1 MVEQPIRNRQVACSS
16 HAVGTKKQEVGDQSS
31 NHAPSTHLHE
41 GAGGLDGFSRY
52 MNEISK
58 EPAFSGLRVIE
69 LGTLIAGPFAA
80 RLLAEFGAE
89 VIKIESPKGGDPLR
103 RWRKLHQGT
112 SLWWLLQAR
121 NKKSVTVNLKS
132 EAGQAIVRELVATA
146 DMLIENFRP
155 GTLEKWGL
163 GWEQL
168 SALNPRLVMVR
179 ISGFG
184 QTGPYR
190 DQPGFGAIGESM
202 GGLRY
207 LTGYPDRPP
216 VRVGVSIGDSIA
228 ALHAVVG
235 ALAALRHRDRT
246 GKGQVVDVALYE
258 AVFNLMESLLPEY
271 GMFHMVRER
280 TGSSLPG
287 IVPSNTYVTRDGK
300 YVVIGANADSIFRRM
315 MRAIGRAD
323 LADDPGLAHN
333 DGRVARTEEIEGAI
347 SAWTARH
354 DLDGILRVL
363 GAAEV
368 PSAKIYDIADIVA
381 DTHYQA
387 RGMIEQLQ
395 LVDGQPL
402 LAPGIVPKLSVTPGT
417 TAWLGPELG
426 AHTSEVLA
434 GLGYD
439 SAAISALRAEGV
451 I

>member
-1 MVEQPIRNRQVACSS
+1 MNP
-16 HAVGTKKQEVGDQSS
+16 
-31 NHAPSTHLHE
+31 APLH
-41 GAGGLDGFSRY
+41 
-52 MNEISK
+52 
-58 EPAFSGLRVIE
+58 GLRVIE
-69 LGTLIAGPFAA
+69 MGTLIAGPFAA

-89 VIKIESPKGGDPLR
+89 VIKIEPPEGGDPLR
-103 RWRKLHQGT
+103 RWRKLYQGT
-112 SLWWLLQAR
+112 SLWWFLQAR
-121 NKKSVTVNLKS
+121 NKKSVTVNLKT
-132 EAGQAIVRELVATA
+132 EAGQGIVRDLAATA
-146 DMLIENFRP
+146 DVLIENFRP
-155 GTLEKWGL
+155 GTMEKWGL
-163 GWEQL
+163 GWERL
-168 SALNPRLVMVR
+168 SEVNPRLVMVR

-202 GGLRY
+202 GGLRH

-228 ALHAVVG
+228 ALHGVIG

-271 GMFHMVRER
+271 GMFQMVRER

-287 IVPSNTYVTRDGK
+287 IVPSNTYLTRDGK

-323 LADDPGLAHN
+323 LADDRELAHN
-333 DGRVARTEEIEGAI
+333 DGRVARTEEIERAI
-347 SAWTARH
+347 GDWTARC
-354 DLDGILRVL
+354 DLDEILRVL

-381 DTHYQA
+381 DPHCQA
-387 RGMIEQLQ
+387 RGLIERLR
-395 LVDGQPL
+395 LGDGQEL
-402 LAPGIVPKLSVTPGT
+402 LVPGIVPKLSETPGT
-417 TAWLGPELG
+417 TQWLGPELG
-426 AHTSEVLA
+426 AHTSEVLSA
-434 GLGYD
+434 LGYD
-439 SAAISALRAEGV
+439 AEAVAALRSEGV